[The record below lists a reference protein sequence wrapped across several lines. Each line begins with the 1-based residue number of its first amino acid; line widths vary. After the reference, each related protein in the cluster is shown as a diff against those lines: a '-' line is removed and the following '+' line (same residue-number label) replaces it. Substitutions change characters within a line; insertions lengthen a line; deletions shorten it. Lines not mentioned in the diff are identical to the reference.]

1 MMINF
6 QGSPAKRGGSIL
18 GRWLLIFTILA
29 AFLAASSSEAAPK
42 YKKSTVVDF
51 EGALVEGKSRKPYS
65 AYLTQQKDSAF
76 SDLHGWLPDLDKRLL
91 DSQNRLDK
99 TQ

>member
-1 MMINF
+1 MARRK
-6 QGSPAKRGGSIL
+6 Q
-18 GRWLLIFTILA
+18 
-29 AFLAASSSEAAPK
+29 AFLVLALLLTPPLAGSALATK

-76 SDLHGWLPDLDKRLL
+76 GALHQWHTDLDKSLL
-91 DSQNRLDK
+91 DTQTKMGTSQ
-99 TQ
+99 